1 MKKAPPVKLLVF
13 SLLFGAALNAHAQGQ
28 SSSTLNSE
36 LPQYKIS
43 LGESGSDP
51 VISNYKFRVKDMIFH
66 ILAGE
71 TASRRIEFEII
82 RNISPETAS
91 RYIESRY
98 AVVRDL
104 YNPKSIPYGGAITR
118 DTQCPEGMKPEE
130 LAVKVLDKPVQVLLV
145 NASRR
150 YALGV
155 WDKSAAYKKAGFLI
169 FHDEPNRTLFQMIIF
184 TDFKDFDS
192 GKLTKILADIK
203 KTEPAE

>member
-1 MKKAPPVKLLVF
+1 MKKAPLVKLLVF
-13 SLLFGAALNAHAQGQ
+13 SLLSGAALNAHAQAK

-36 LPQYKIS
+36 LSQYKIS
-43 LGESGSDP
+43 LEESGSDP
-51 VISNYKFRVKDMIFH
+51 VISDYKFRVKDMIFH
-66 ILAGE
+66 ILTGE

-104 YNPKSIPYGGAITR
+104 YDPKSIPYGSAITR
-118 DTQCPEGMKPEE
+118 DTQCPEDMKPEE
-130 LAVKVLDKPVQVLLV
+130 LSVKVLDKPVQVLLV

-155 WDKSAAYKKAGFLI
+155 WEKSAAYKKAGFLV
-169 FHDEPNRTLFQMIIF
+169 FHDELNRTLFQMIIF
-184 TDFKDFDS
+184 ADLKDFDS
-192 GKLTKILADIK
+192 GKLTKILTDIK
-203 KTEPAE
+203 KTEPAG